1 MIGHAARV
9 AAGLLRQGLAR
20 GVRIGQAAQAA
31 ALEDR
36 PVDMRPAPTTRIQK
50 RNRQVILGA
59 ALEVFSTHGFAGATL
74 DRIAEAA
81 GLSKPNLLYYFPS
94 KEAIH
99 RALISETLDTWLAPL
114 RELADDGDP
123 VEEIVAYALRKLGMA
138 RELPRE
144 SRFFAHEILQGA
156 PRILDIIE
164 GPLKD
169 LVDDKAGLI
178 AGWAAAGRIAPV
190 DPHHLIFSIWAT
202 TQHYADFDVQ
212 VRGILRPEGDG
223 HFEGAEAFMETLYR
237 RLLTPDG

>member
-1 MIGHAARV
+1 
-9 AAGLLRQGLAR
+9 
-20 GVRIGQAAQAA
+20 
-31 ALEDR
+31 
-36 PVDMRPAPTTRIQK
+36 MRPAPKTRIQK
-50 RNRQVILGA
+50 RNTEVILDA

-81 GLSKPNLLYYFPS
+81 GLSKPNLLYYFAS

-114 RELADDGDP
+114 RALDSKGDP
-123 VEEIVAYALRKLGMA
+123 VEEIVAYALRKLDMA
-138 RELPRE
+138 RALPRE

-156 PRILDIIE
+156 PRVLDIIE

-169 LVDDKAGLI
+169 LVDDKARLI

-212 VRGILRPEGDG
+212 VRGILRSGGDA
-223 HFEGAEAFMETLYR
+223 HFEAAGRFLDTLYR

>member
-1 MIGHAARV
+1 
-9 AAGLLRQGLAR
+9 
-20 GVRIGQAAQAA
+20 
-31 ALEDR
+31 
-36 PVDMRPAPTTRIQK
+36 MRSAPKTRIQK
-50 RNRQVILGA
+50 RNTEAILDA

-74 DRIAEAA
+74 DRIAEEA

-114 RELADDGDP
+114 REMTDDGDP
-123 VEEIVAYALRKLGMA
+123 VDEIVGYVLRKLDMA
-138 RELPRE
+138 RQYPRE
-144 SRFFAHEILQGA
+144 SRFFAHEIVQGA

-169 LVDDKAGLI
+169 LVDDKARLI
-178 AGWAAAGRIAPV
+178 AGWAQMGRIAPV

-212 VRGILRPEGDG
+212 VRGILRPSGDA
-223 HFEGAEAFMETLYR
+223 HFTDAAIFLESLYR
-237 RLLTPDG
+237 RLLAPGQA